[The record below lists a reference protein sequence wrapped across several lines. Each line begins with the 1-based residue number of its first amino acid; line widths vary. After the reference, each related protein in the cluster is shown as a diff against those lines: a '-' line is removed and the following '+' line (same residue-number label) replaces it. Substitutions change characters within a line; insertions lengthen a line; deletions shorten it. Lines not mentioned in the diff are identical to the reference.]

1 MKNNNHKKAF
11 APNRLPTK
19 LLDALV
25 TTVNSQAK
33 EDSYDVAAYY
43 RGQARK
49 HSSSQTD
56 GDANSDQ
63 IRLAVCYSMLA
74 DFTEQGW
81 GISVQDNQIFVEQ
94 PSIDWTE
101 DETEAQVKK
110 RIRKGFE
117 AISNRQLAD
126 PTNREFIRR
135 MEAPREFEG
144 KMVSVLDVVDDGAE
158 LANELR
164 QFAIERSEKELEE
177 VSAII
182 CPELV
187 ECRGDDKCPYTGY
200 RLQDIW
206 RYFRHTWSLEYK
218 LLPGRTMRLLVR
230 NAARPNKPVI
240 GIVLLASPTA
250 NLLSRDKWIGWTFEE
265 VVSGLL
271 ARKWSA
277 DDVGRKLFDAIKT
290 AIKQIRTDDL
300 VPRSAL
306 NHPKPEHFFA
316 LDQTVHK
323 ALQNRARDLEAK
335 STDYLVDIR
344 GLDKSKITNK
354 QWKELSETALFKK
367 KRAEQL
373 IPLLKAL
380 GTMKGYGFDK
390 HPGTALYEALVE
402 KNGKQAVQ
410 TALGEIKK
418 VHLASEVAD
427 LSVCGAVAPY
437 NKIIGGKLVTALMT
451 SEEIRE
457 IYKQRYGKQV
467 SEISSQIK
475 GQRVQRS
482 SDLKLLTTT
491 ALYGVGSNQ
500 YSSLTLRAS
509 KHSELASDVVWKKI
523 DSSTGFTVT
532 HISDETVQLMR
543 SLGISEYGR
552 RRINSVFGEGSSP
565 RTRQI
570 REGLNLLGINNS
582 ELLEQ
587 PNKKKVYGCEMFPGA
602 KDQLLGF
609 KGDELDAYEKTNSVS
624 AISKSWARR
633 WLLPRLKSESVLN
646 ELADFKPSHVSDELK
661 SRSDKY
667 GEIRPE

>member
-1 MKNNNHKKAF
+1 MNNKNYKKSF
-11 APNRLPTK
+11 APKRLPTK
-19 LLDALV
+19 LLNELAATVIAQAQEDAH
-25 TTVNSQAK
+25 
-33 EDSYDVAAYY
+33 DAAVCY
-43 RGQARK
+43 RTQARK
-49 HSSSQTD
+49 HAATIAGEST
-56 GDANSDQ
+56 NSDQ
-63 IRLAVCYSMLA
+63 IRLAVCYSLLA

-81 GISVQDNQIFVEQ
+81 SVSAQDNRIYVEQ
-94 PSIDWTE
+94 PSIEGTKG
-101 DETEAQVKK
+101 ETEAQIKK

-117 AISNRQLAD
+117 AVSNRQLAD

-135 MEAPREFEG
+135 METPREFEG
-144 KMVSVLDVVDDGAE
+144 KTVSVLDLIDDGAE
-158 LANELR
+158 LALKFKQLAAESTENALDGAKAVIR
-164 QFAIERSEKELEE
+164 
-177 VSAII
+177 
-182 CPELV
+182 PDLV
-187 ECRGDDKCPYTGY
+187 ECRGDEKCPYTGY

-230 NAARPNKPVI
+230 NAARSNSPVI

-250 NLLSRDKWIGWTFEE
+250 NLLSRDKWIGWTLDR

-271 ARKWSA
+271 EGRWSA
-277 DDVGRKLFDAIKT
+277 DSVGRKLFDAIKS

-300 VPRSAL
+300 IPRTAL
-306 NHPKPEHFFA
+306 NYPKPEHFFA
-316 LDQTVHK
+316 LDQIAHK
-323 ALQNRARDLEAK
+323 ALQDRIRDLEAE

-354 QWKELSETALFKK
+354 QWKELSETALFRK

-380 GTMKGYGFDK
+380 GTMKEYGFEKD
-390 HPGTALYEALVE
+390 PGTALYEALVE
-402 KNGKQAVQ
+402 KGGRQAVQ

-437 NKIIGGKLVTALMT
+437 NMLIGGKLVTAVT
-451 SEEIRE
+451 ASEEVRQ

-475 GQRVQRS
+475 GQRVLRS

-500 YSSLTLRAS
+500 YSSLVLRTS
-509 KHSELASDVVWKKI
+509 KHPSLACDVVWKKI

-532 HISDETVQLMR
+532 HISDETVQMMR
-543 SLGISEYGR
+543 ALGISEYGR

-587 PNKKKVYGCEMFPGA
+587 PNKKKVYGCEMFRGA
-602 KDQLLGF
+602 REQLIGF
-609 KGDELDAYEKTNSVS
+609 DSLEGDGDNTSNTVA
-624 AISKSWARR
+624 AIADSWMRR
-633 WLLPRLKSESVLN
+633 WLLPRIKSQKVLDQLGSFEPIQVSES
-646 ELADFKPSHVSDELK
+646 LK
-661 SRSDKY
+661 SRSEKFV
-667 GEIRPE
+667 ELRPD

>member
-1 MKNNNHKKAF
+1 MKNNNLKKAF

-19 LLDALV
+19 LFDALA
-25 TTVNSQAK
+25 TTVKSQSQ
-33 EDSYDVAAYY
+33 EDSYDVAVCY
-43 RGQARK
+43 RNQARN
-49 HSSSQTD
+49 HVLSGND
-56 GDANSDQ
+56 GNADSEQ
-63 IRLAVCYSMLA
+63 LRLAVCYSMLA

-81 GISVQDNQIFVEQ
+81 SIAVQDNQIFVEQ

-117 AISNRQLAD
+117 AVSNRQLAD

-135 MEAPREFEG
+135 MEAQREFEG
-144 KMVSVLDVVDDGAE
+144 KTVSVLDVIDDGAE

-164 QFAIERSEKELEE
+164 RLAAEPSEKALEK
-177 VSAII
+177 VSAVI

-187 ECRGDDKCPYTGY
+187 ECRGDEKCPYTGY

-218 LLPGRTMRLLVR
+218 LLPGRTMRMLVR
-230 NAARPNKPVI
+230 NSARPNKPVI

-250 NLLSRDKWIGWTFEE
+250 NLLSRDKWIGWTFDE
-265 VVSGLL
+265 VISGLL
-271 ARKWSA
+271 EQRWSA
-277 DDVGRKLFDAIKT
+277 EDVGRKLFDAIKS

-323 ALQNRARDLEAK
+323 ALQDRARDLELETA
-335 STDYLVDIR
+335 DYLVDIR

-354 QWKELSETALFKK
+354 QWKELSETSLFKK

-380 GTMKGYGFDK
+380 GTMKEYGFDK
-390 HPGTALYEALVE
+390 RPGTALYEALVE
-402 KNGKQAVQ
+402 KDGKQAVQ

-437 NKIIGGKLVTALMT
+437 NMLIGGKLVTAVMA
-451 SEEIRE
+451 SEEVRE
-457 IYKQRYGKQV
+457 IYEQRYGKQV

-509 KHSELASDVVWKKI
+509 KHPELASDVVWKKI

-543 SLGISEYGR
+543 TLGIKEYGR

-587 PNKKKVYGCEMFPGA
+587 PNKKKVYGCELFPGA
-602 KDQLLGF
+602 KGQLLGF
-609 KGDELDAYEKTNSVS
+609 GDVGTGAEVRSSSVA
-624 AISKSWARR
+624 AISGSWAKR
-633 WLLPRLKSESVLN
+633 WLLRRLENEKVLN
-646 ELADFKPSHVSDELK
+646 DLARFRPVHISEELK
-661 SRSDKY
+661 SRSDKFA
-667 GEIRPE
+667 EVRQN

>member
-1 MKNNNHKKAF
+1 MKKNDYKKAF
-11 APNRLPTK
+11 APSKLPAAQ
-19 LLDALV
+19 LDMLV
-25 TTVNSQAK
+25 SAVKSQAE
-33 EDSYDVAAYY
+33 EDFYDVAIYY
-43 RGQARK
+43 RTLARK
-49 HSSSQTD
+49 HALNATKES
-56 GDANSDQ
+56 ANSDQ
-63 IRLAVCYSMLA
+63 LRLAVCYSMLA

-81 GISVQDNQIFVEQ
+81 SITVQDNRIYVEQ
-94 PSIDWTE
+94 PSIE
-101 DETEAQVKK
+101 RKNDETEVQVKN

-117 AISNRQLAD
+117 AVSNRQLAD
-126 PTNREFIRR
+126 PTNREFMRR
-135 MEAPREFEG
+135 MEARRDFEG
-144 KMVSVLDVVDDGAE
+144 KAVSVLDVIDNGTE
-158 LANELR
+158 LA
-164 QFAIERSEKELEE
+164 QELEKLATKE
-177 VSAII
+177 VDAALDGLGAVI

-187 ECRGDDKCPYTGY
+187 ECRGDTKCPYTGY

-218 LLPGRTMRLLVR
+218 LLPGRTLRLLVR

-250 NLLSRDKWIGWTFEE
+250 NLQSRDKWIGWTFDEL
-265 VVSGLL
+265 VSGLIEG
-271 ARKWSA
+271 RWSA
-277 DDVGRKLFDAIKT
+277 DNVGRKLFEAIKS

-306 NHPKPEHFFA
+306 NYPKSEHFFA
-316 LDQTVHK
+316 LDQAVHN
-323 ALQNRARDLEAK
+323 ALRDRARDLAAK

-344 GLDKSKITNK
+344 GLDKLKITNE
-354 QWKELSETALFKK
+354 QWKELSETSLFRK

-380 GTMKGYGFDK
+380 GAMKRYGFDK
-390 HPGTALYEALVE
+390 HPGAALYEAVVE
-402 KNGKQAVQ
+402 KDGKQAVQ
-410 TALGEIKK
+410 TALSEIKK

-437 NKIIGGKLVTALMT
+437 NTLICGKLVTSVMA
-451 SEEIRE
+451 SEEVRE
-457 IYKQRYGKQV
+457 IYKRRYGKQV

-475 GQRVQRS
+475 GRRVQRS

-500 YSSLTLRAS
+500 YSSLILRAS
-509 KHSELASDVVWKKI
+509 KHPELKCDLIWKKI

-543 SLGISEYGR
+543 TLGTQEYGR

-570 REGLNLLGINNS
+570 REGLNLLGINDS

-587 PNKKKVYGCEMFPGA
+587 PNRKKVYGCEMFPGA

-609 KGDELDAYEKTNSVS
+609 DGVEVSADVRSNSVA
-624 AISKSWARR
+624 AITRGWAKR
-633 WLLPRLKSESVLN
+633 WLLQRIQSQRVLDG
-646 ELADFKPSHVSDELK
+646 LADFRPAHVSEALK
-661 SRSDKY
+661 SRADKFA
-667 GEIRPE
+667 ELRPD

>member
-1 MKNNNHKKAF
+1 M
-11 APNRLPTK
+11 
-19 LLDALV
+19 LDTLVETIKTQAL
-25 TTVNSQAK
+25 
-33 EDSYDVAAYY
+33 EDSYDAAKYY
-43 RGQARK
+43 RIQARK
-49 HSSSQTD
+49 HALSGTD
-56 GDANSDQ
+56 GNTDSDQ
-63 IRLAVCYSMLA
+63 IRLSVCYSMLA
-74 DFTEQGW
+74 DFAEQGW
-81 GISVQDNQIFVEQ
+81 GITVQDNRVFVEQ
-94 PSIDWTE
+94 PSIE
-101 DETEAQVKK
+101 RKEGETEAKVKR

-117 AISNRQLAD
+117 AVSNRQLSD
-126 PTNREFIRR
+126 PANREFIRR

-144 KMVSVLDVVDDGAE
+144 KMVTVFDVIDDGAE
-158 LANELR
+158 LAGELR
-164 QFAIERSEKELEE
+164 LLAAEPSEKALEKVE
-177 VSAII
+177 TVV

-230 NAARPNKPVI
+230 NAARSNKPII

-265 VVSGLL
+265 VISGLL
-271 ARKWSA
+271 EQRWSA
-277 DDVGRKLFDAIKT
+277 DNVGRKLFGAIKA

-306 NHPKPEHFFA
+306 NYPKPEHFFA

-323 ALQNRARDLEAK
+323 ALQDRARDLETESA
-335 STDYLVDIR
+335 DYLVDIR

-354 QWKELSETALFKK
+354 QWKELSETSLFKK

-402 KNGKQAVQ
+402 KDGKQAVQ
-410 TALGEIKK
+410 TALNEIKK

-437 NKIIGGKLVTALMT
+437 NMLIGGKLVTAVMA
-451 SEEIRE
+451 SEEVRE

-509 KHSELASDVVWKKI
+509 KHSELTSDLVWKKI

-543 SLGISEYGR
+543 TLGICEYGR

-587 PNKKKVYGCEMFPGA
+587 PNQKKVYGCELFPGA
-602 KDQLLGF
+602 KGQLLGF
-609 KGDELDAYEKTNSVS
+609 DDIELSPSVGSNSVA
-624 AISKSWARR
+624 AIAKGWTKR
-633 WLLPRLKSESVLN
+633 WLLPRIENQKTLDA
-646 ELADFKPSHVSDELK
+646 LADFKPVHVSEELK
-661 SRSDKY
+661 SRSEKY
-667 GEIRPE
+667 AEIRPD

>member
-1 MKNNNHKKAF
+1 MKNKNQKKSF
-11 APNRLPTK
+11 APKKLQTK
-19 LLDALV
+19 MLTELAATVKGQAQEDAH
-25 TTVNSQAK
+25 
-33 EDSYDVAAYY
+33 DAAANY
-43 RGQARK
+43 RIHARK
-49 HSSSQTD
+49 HASTD
-56 GDANSDQ
+56 HAESTYSDQ
-63 IRLAVCYSMLA
+63 TRLAICYSMLA

-81 GISVQDNQIFVEQ
+81 IVTTQDDRIYVEQ
-94 PSIDWTE
+94 PSIE
-101 DETEAQVKK
+101 GSGNETEEQIKR

-117 AISNRQLAD
+117 AVSNRQLAD
-126 PTNREFIRR
+126 PANREFIRR
-135 MEAPREFEG
+135 MEASREFEG
-144 KMVSVLDVVDDGAE
+144 RTVSVLDLVDDGAE
-158 LANELR
+158 LAL
-164 QFAIERSEKELEE
+164 ELEKLAAE
-177 VSAII
+177 PVEKALNSAKEII

-187 ECRGDDKCPYTGY
+187 ECRGDEKCPYTGY

-218 LLPGRTMRLLVR
+218 LLPGRTLRLLIR

-250 NLLSRDKWIGWTFEE
+250 NLLSRDKWIGWTLEK
-265 VVSGLL
+265 VISGLL
-271 ARKWSA
+271 EGRWNA
-277 DDVGRKLFDAIKT
+277 DSVGRKLFDAIKS

-306 NHPKPEHFFA
+306 NHPRPEHFFA
-316 LDQTVHK
+316 LDQAVHK
-323 ALQNRARDLEAK
+323 ALQDRARDLQAE

-344 GLDKSKITNK
+344 GMDKSKITNK
-354 QWKELSETALFKK
+354 QWKELSETALFRK

-380 GTMKGYGFDK
+380 GVMKEYGFDK
-390 HPGTALYEALVE
+390 EPGSSLYEALVE
-402 KNGKQAVQ
+402 KDGRQAVQ

-437 NKIIGGKLVTALMT
+437 NMLIGGKLVTAVMA
-451 SEEIRE
+451 SEEVRE
-457 IYKQRYGKQV
+457 IYKKRYGKQV

-509 KHSELASDVVWKKI
+509 RCPELACDVVWTKI

-532 HISDETVQLMR
+532 HISDETVQMMR
-543 SLGISEYGR
+543 NLGIAEYGR

-587 PNKKKVYGCEMFPGA
+587 PNKKKVYGCEMFQGA
-602 KDQLLGF
+602 REQLLGF
-609 KGDELDAYEKTNSVS
+609 SGFESDTGKISNSAA
-624 AISKSWARR
+624 AISDGWVRR
-633 WLLPRLKSESVLN
+633 WFLPRIKSQKVLEQLAEFKPIHISESLR
-646 ELADFKPSHVSDELK
+646 
-661 SRSDKY
+661 SRSEKFSKLRLD
-667 GEIRPE
+667 